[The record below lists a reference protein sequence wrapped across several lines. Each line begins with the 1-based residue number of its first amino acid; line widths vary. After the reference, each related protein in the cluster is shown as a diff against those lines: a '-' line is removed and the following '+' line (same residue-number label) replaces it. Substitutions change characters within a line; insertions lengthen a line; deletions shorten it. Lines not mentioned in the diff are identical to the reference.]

1 MARVSTVLVE
11 ISLKDKKRRINRN
24 IGGFICK
31 AKNKICKGKYRIQI
45 DYRMNCDE

>member
-24 IGGFICK
+24 ISINLDVKLK
-31 AKNKICKGKYRIQI
+31 AGERFLAPV
-45 DYRMNCDE
+45 RLLFF